1 MKMMAHWRF
10 LLVMLVLS
18 VTSPQG
24 ARADEASDFIDG
36 VGKRVVAVL
45 SDKGL
50 DDKAKEAKLQSLFKE
65 CVDVD
70 WIGKF
75 VLGKYWRNASEAQQ
89 QRYLANYG
97 GFLIKSYTSKFKEY
111 TGSETYKI
119 LASKTDDQG
128 RTVVT
133 MELVRPGEASVMV
146 DYKLRKEGKDLR
158 VFDIVVEGV
167 SLLTT
172 QRSEFASVVSRKGL
186 DYLIDQLQKR
196 AQG

>member
-1 MKMMAHWRF
+1 MIVVRQWHI
-10 LLVMLVLS
+10 LLVALVLC
-18 VTSPQG
+18 VLPQR
-24 ARADEASDFIDG
+24 AQADEAADFINDI
-36 VGKRVVAVL
+36 GKRVVAIL
-45 SDKGL
+45 SDKGMA
-50 DDKAKEAKLQSLFKE
+50 DAAKDSQLQMLFKE
-65 CVDVD
+65 SVDVD
-70 WIGKF
+70 WIGRF
-75 VLGKYWRNASEAQQ
+75 VLGKYWRTASEAQQ
-89 QRYLANYG
+89 QRYLDNYS

-119 LASKTDDQG
+119 LDSKTDDQG

-133 MELVRPGEASVMV
+133 MELVRPGQANVLV
-146 DYKLRKEGKDLR
+146 DYKLRKEDGKLR

>member
-1 MKMMAHWRF
+1 MKMAKQWRF
-10 LLVMLVLS
+10 LLVLVMISLL
-18 VTSPQG
+18 PG
-24 ARADEASDFIDG
+24 AARADEATDFIDNI
-36 VGKRVVAVL
+36 GKQVVKVL
-45 SDKGL
+45 GDKSASD
-50 DDKAKEAKLQSLFKE
+50 ATRQAKLEGLFRKS
-65 CVDVD
+65 VDVD

-75 VLGKYWRNASEAQQ
+75 VLGKYWRTASEMQQ
-89 QRYLANYG
+89 KRYLDNYG

-119 LASKTDDQG
+119 VSSKKDDEG
-128 RTVVT
+128 RHIVT
-133 MELVRPGEASVMV
+133 MELVRPGQASVLV
-146 DYKLRKEGKDLR
+146 DYKLRKEGKKLR

>member
-1 MKMMAHWRF
+1 MKAMKHWRF
-10 LLVMLVLS
+10 LLVMALCLAL
-18 VTSPQG
+18 PQA
-24 ARADEASDFIDG
+24 ARADEASEFIDG
-36 VGKRVVAVL
+36 IGKRVVAVL

-50 DDKAKEAKLQSLFKE
+50 SDGAKETQLQALFKE

-75 VLGKYWRNASEAQQ
+75 VLGKYWRTASEAQQ
-89 QRYLANYG
+89 QRYIANYS

-119 LASKTDDQG
+119 LGSKTDDQG

-133 MELVRPGEASVMV
+133 MELVRPDQAGVMV
-146 DYKLRKEGKDLR
+146 DYKLRKDGGELR